1 MQLLEKNI
9 QHYHWGD
16 YEYIP
21 TLQGR
26 VSGAD
31 PEAELWMG
39 AHPKSPSRALDTNQG
54 LDELIAL
61 NPDQALGEHAK
72 DFNGELPY
80 IMKILAIRSPLSLQ
94 VHPNEEQAS
103 AGFKDE
109 AHLEKETK
117 SYFSPRGKEE
127 IVCAITDTDIK
138 FGFRSVS
145 EINSIFELATNE
157 EFHHLQQI
165 LSQRNSE
172 EALKEVIGKI
182 LTYPPPLVQ
191 SFAADILSSYPRNTV
206 LSGSEI
212 SYFGDLVE
220 MYPADPGLVIFLMMN
235 FLTLL
240 PGESLYV
247 PPRITH
253 AYLHGNAVEITSNSD
268 NVLRCG
274 LTPKQIDHNQ
284 YLAVSSFSTT
294 HPEIQRPI
302 DTVHTYSS
310 PTRFSLSRLD
320 IEHSWEVT
328 LNGPEIL
335 IATEGSFTITSGHGQ
350 SLHVDKGMPVWIPY
364 SDKNY
369 QISGT
374 CLIFR
379 CATQRVG

>member
-1 MQLLEKNI
+1 MQLLGKNI

-39 AHPKSPSRALDTNQG
+39 AHPKSPSRILDTNQG

-61 NPDQALGEHAK
+61 NPDEALGEHAE

-138 FGFRSVS
+138 FGFRPMK
-145 EINSIFELATNE
+145 EINNILALASNE
-157 EFHHLQQI
+157 EIRTLQEL

-172 EALKEVIGKI
+172 QDFQEAIGKI
-182 LTYPPPLVQ
+182 LAYQKPLVQ
-191 SFAADILSSYPRNTV
+191 SFVEDILSSDPKSTV
-206 LSGSEI
+206 LSDREL
-212 SYFGDLVE
+212 SYFKDLVE
-220 MYPADPGLVIFLMMN
+220 IYPSDPGLIIFLLMN
-235 FLTLL
+235 FVTLR

-247 PPRITH
+247 PPGITH

-274 LTPKQIDHNQ
+274 LTPKQIDHDQ
-284 YLAVSSFSTT
+284 YLAVSSFSTSQ
-294 HPEIQRPI
+294 PEIQRPI
-302 DTVHTYSS
+302 DKIHTYSS
-310 PTRFSLSRLD
+310 PTRFSLSRVE

-335 IATEGSFTITSGHGQ
+335 ISTEGSFTITSSHGK
-350 SLHVDKGMPVWIPY
+350 SLRVDKGMPVWIPN
-364 SDKNY
+364 SDENY

-379 CATQRVG
+379 CSTQNVD

>member
-39 AHPKSPSRALDTNQG
+39 AHPKSPSRILDTNQG

-61 NPDQALGEHAK
+61 NPDEALGEHAE

-138 FGFRSVS
+138 FGFRPMK
-145 EINSIFELATNE
+145 EINNILALASNE
-157 EFHHLQQI
+157 EIRTLQEL

-172 EALKEVIGKI
+172 QDFQEAIGKI
-182 LTYPPPLVQ
+182 LAYQKPLVQ
-191 SFAADILSSYPRNTV
+191 SFVVDILSSDPKSTV
-206 LSGSEI
+206 LSDKEL
-212 SYFGDLVE
+212 SYFKDLVE
-220 MYPADPGLVIFLMMN
+220 IYPSDPGLIIFLLMN
-235 FLTLL
+235 FVTLR

-247 PPRITH
+247 PPGITH

-274 LTPKQIDHNQ
+274 LTPKQIDHDQ
-284 YLAVSSFSTT
+284 YLAVSSFSTSQ
-294 HPEIQRPI
+294 PEIQRPI
-302 DTVHTYSS
+302 DKIHTYSS
-310 PTRFSLSRLD
+310 PTRFSLSRVE

-335 IATEGSFTITSGHGQ
+335 ISTEGSFTITSSHGK
-350 SLHVDKGMPVWIPY
+350 SLRVDKGMPVWIPN
-364 SDKNY
+364 SDENY

-379 CATQRVG
+379 CSTQNVD

>member
-1 MQLLEKNI
+1 MQLLGKNI

-21 TLQGR
+21 SLQGR

-39 AHPKSPSRALDTNQG
+39 AHPKSPSRVLDTNQG

-61 NPDQALGEHAK
+61 NPDEALGEHAE

-94 VHPNEEQAS
+94 VHPNDEQAA
-103 AGFKDE
+103 AGFTDE
-109 AHLEKETK
+109 SNLEKENG

-127 IVCAITDTDIK
+127 IVCAISDTDIK
-138 FGFRSVS
+138 FGFRPMKD
-145 EINSIFELATNE
+145 INDILALASNE
-157 EFHHLQQI
+157 EIRTLQEL

-172 EALKEVIGKI
+172 QTLQEAIGKI
-182 LTYPPPLVQ
+182 LAYQKPLVQ
-191 SFAADILSSYPRNTV
+191 SFVVDILSSDPKSTL
-206 LSGSEI
+206 LSDREL
-212 SYFGDLVE
+212 SYFKDLVE
-220 MYPADPGLVIFLMMN
+220 TYPSDPGLIIFLLMN
-235 FLTLL
+235 FLTLR

-247 PPRITH
+247 PPGITH

-274 LTPKQIDHNQ
+274 LTPKQIDHDQ
-284 YLAVSSFSTT
+284 YLAVSSFSTSQ
-294 HPEIQRPI
+294 PEIQIPI
-302 DTVHTYSS
+302 DKIHTYSS
-310 PTRFSLSRLD
+310 PTRFSLSRLE

-350 SLHVDKGMPVWIPY
+350 SLHVDKGMPVWIPN
-364 SDKNY
+364 SDEHY

-379 CATQRVG
+379 CSTQNVD

>member
-1 MQLLEKNI
+1 MQLLGKNI

-39 AHPKSPSRALDTNQG
+39 AHPKSPSRILDTNQG

-61 NPDQALGEHAK
+61 NPDEALGEHAE

-138 FGFRSVS
+138 FGFRPMK
-145 EINSIFELATNE
+145 EINNILALASNE
-157 EFHHLQQI
+157 EIRTLQEL

-172 EALKEVIGKI
+172 QDFQEAIGKI
-182 LTYPPPLVQ
+182 LAYQKPLVQ
-191 SFAADILSSYPRNTV
+191 SFVVDILSSDPKSTV
-206 LSGSEI
+206 LSDKEL
-212 SYFGDLVE
+212 SYFKDLVE
-220 MYPADPGLVIFLMMN
+220 IYPSDPGLIIFLLMN
-235 FLTLL
+235 FVTLR

-247 PPRITH
+247 PPGITH

-274 LTPKQIDHNQ
+274 LTPKQIDHDQ
-284 YLAVSSFSTT
+284 YLAVSSFSTSQ
-294 HPEIQRPI
+294 PEIQRPI
-302 DTVHTYSS
+302 DKIHTYSS
-310 PTRFSLSRLD
+310 PTRFSLSRVE

-335 IATEGSFTITSGHGQ
+335 ISTEGSFTITSSHGK
-350 SLHVDKGMPVWIPY
+350 SLRVDKGMPVWIPN
-364 SDKNY
+364 SDENY

-379 CATQRVG
+379 CSTQNVD

>member
-1 MQLLEKNI
+1 MQLLGKNI

-39 AHPKSPSRALDTNQG
+39 AHPKSPSRILDTNQG

-61 NPDQALGEHAK
+61 NPDEALGEHAE

-117 SYFSPRGKEE
+117 SYFSPRGKQE

-138 FGFRSVS
+138 FGFRPMK
-145 EINSIFELATNE
+145 EINNILALASNE
-157 EFHHLQQI
+157 EIRTLQEL

-172 EALKEVIGKI
+172 QDFQEAIGKI
-182 LTYPPPLVQ
+182 LAYQKPLVQ
-191 SFAADILSSYPRNTV
+191 SFVVDILSSDPKSTV
-206 LSGSEI
+206 LFDKEL
-212 SYFGDLVE
+212 SYFKDLVE
-220 MYPADPGLVIFLMMN
+220 IYPSDPGLIIFLLMN
-235 FLTLL
+235 FVTLR

-247 PPRITH
+247 PPGITH

-274 LTPKQIDHNQ
+274 LTPKQIDHDQ
-284 YLAVSSFSTT
+284 YLAVSSFSTSQ
-294 HPEIQRPI
+294 PEIQRPI
-302 DTVHTYSS
+302 DKIHTYSS
-310 PTRFSLSRLD
+310 PTRFSLSRVE

-335 IATEGSFTITSGHGQ
+335 ISTEGSFTITSSHGK
-350 SLHVDKGMPVWIPY
+350 SLRVDKGMPVWIPN
-364 SDKNY
+364 SDENY

-379 CATQRVG
+379 CSTQNVD

>member
-1 MQLLEKNI
+1 MQLLGKNI

-39 AHPKSPSRALDTNQG
+39 AHPKSPSRILDTNQG

-61 NPDQALGEHAK
+61 NPDEALGEHAE

-94 VHPNEEQAS
+94 VHPNDEQAA
-103 AGFKDE
+103 AGFTDE
-109 AHLEKETK
+109 SNLEKENG

-127 IVCAITDTDIK
+127 IVCAISDTDIK
-138 FGFRSVS
+138 FGFRPLKD
-145 EINSIFELATNE
+145 INDILALASNE
-157 EFHHLQQI
+157 EIRMLQEL
-165 LSQRNSE
+165 LSQKNSE
-172 EALKEVIGKI
+172 QALQEAIGKI
-182 LTYPPPLVQ
+182 LAYQKPLVQ
-191 SFAADILSSYPRNTV
+191 SFVEDILSSDPKSTV
-206 LSGSEI
+206 LSDREL
-212 SYFGDLVE
+212 SYFKDLVE
-220 MYPADPGLVIFLMMN
+220 IYPSDPGLIIFLLMN
-235 FLTLL
+235 FLTLR

-247 PPRITH
+247 PPGITH

-274 LTPKQIDHNQ
+274 LTPKQIDHDQ
-284 YLAVSSFSTT
+284 YLAVSSFSISQ
-294 HPEIQRPI
+294 PEIQRPI
-302 DTVHTYSS
+302 DKIHTYSS
-310 PTRFSLSRLD
+310 PTRFSLSRLE
-320 IEHSWEVT
+320 IEHSWEVA

-335 IATEGSFTITSGHGQ
+335 ISTEGSFTITSNHGQ
-350 SLHVDKGMPVWIPY
+350 SLSVDKGMPVWIPN
-364 SDKNY
+364 SDEHY

-379 CATQRVG
+379 CSTQNVD